1 MTTTGTAARRG
12 RPSIRWPRATAACG
26 KVRGYKLTQD
36 MIRHVKECPQ
46 CEAFYFRRFDRR
58 RWWAAWGR
66 KNRFTGDP
74 CPQCGNRERRVVDGA
89 CRACQGIVGREFESE
104 LAPGKRGDGSSR
116 PGRAEWLRK
125 AHEKADKGTPFATA
139 TATGPGM
146 GGRLWRVDGTQ
157 YGDGQKHITIRPADG
172 GRGGLDDEHFER
184 HDRYR
189 TPHYMDIFGTA
200 LEEVLN
206 TLDRRAQEYRHEM
219 NEQPSA

>member
-1 MTTTGTAARRG
+1 MSGEPRGRG
-12 RPSIRWPRATAACG
+12 RPALAWPSGTAGCRQWHRARHLTRGLVDHCRTCTHCWHFHSKRYDRARWCAALDRQPNFKGRPCGACG
-26 KVRGYKLTQD
+26 SSG
-36 MIRHVKECPQ
+36 
-46 CEAFYFRRFDRR
+46 
-58 RWWAAWGR
+58 
-66 KNRFTGDP
+66 
-74 CPQCGNRERRVVDGA
+74 RRVNDGQCYA
-89 CRACQGIVGREFESE
+89 CWEARHPLNRDG
-104 LAPGKRGDGSSR
+104 LLPGKRGDGSSR

-189 TPHYMDIFGTA
+189 TPQLMDIFGTA

-206 TLDRRAQEYRHEM
+206 TLDRRAQEYRHLM